1 MSAALAAERVARAS
15 YGRLVSLLAAS
26 TRDIAAAE
34 EALAEA
40 FAAAL
45 AAWPARGVP
54 DNPEAW
60 LLTTAR
66 NFWRNTRRAQNVR
79 SAALDEIER
88 RTLARA
94 EGAPLEDN
102 RLALLF
108 VCAHPAIDPTIR
120 TPLMLQTVLGLDAAR
135 IGSAFAVSP
144 SAMAQRLVRA
154 KIKIKEAGIRFEL
167 PNAEDLP
174 DRLAAVLEAVYGAFA
189 AGWDAVATEDQGL
202 EELVDESLYL
212 GRLLV
217 ELAPAEPEA
226 KGLLA
231 LMLYCEA
238 RRPARFDREG
248 RFVPLA
254 EQDARLWNR
263 DMVIEAEAWLGAA
276 SREGRFGRF
285 QCEAA
290 IQSVHAI
297 RAVTGVLNH
306 AALDTLY
313 SLLAAHAPTL
323 GVLVAQAA
331 AKLEAGDAEAALVIL
346 DSTPIE
352 SRATY
357 QPYWTTRWRCLEV
370 SGRTEDAKASLEK
383 AIGLTEHPAV
393 RAYLMAQ
400 RPKRDDGSARTSA

>member
-40 FAAAL
+40 FSAAL

-66 NFWRNTRRAQNVR
+66 NSWRNAQRAQTVR

-88 RTLARA
+88 RTVLRA
-94 EGAPLEDN
+94 EGAPLEDH

-108 VCAHPAIDPTIR
+108 VCAHPAIDPAIR

-135 IGSAFAVSP
+135 IGSAFGTPP

-154 KIKIKEAGIRFEL
+154 KAKIKAAAIRFEL
-167 PNAEDLP
+167 PHADDLP
-174 DRLAAVLEAVYGAFA
+174 DRLAAVLEAVYGAFG
-189 AGWDAVATEDQGL
+189 AGWDAVATEDLGL
-202 EELVDESLYL
+202 KDLVDEALYL
-212 GRLLV
+212 CRLLV
-217 ELAPAEPEA
+217 ELAPGEPEA

-238 RRPARFDREG
+238 RRPARFDAAG
-248 RFVPLA
+248 RFIPLA
-254 EQDARLWNR
+254 EQDTRLWSRN
-263 DMVIEAEAWLGAA
+263 MIIEAETWLTAA

-306 AALDTLY
+306 AALETLY
-313 SLLAAHAPTL
+313 ALLAAHAPTL

-331 AKLEAGDAEAALVIL
+331 AKLDAGDAEAAMAIL
-346 DSTPIE
+346 QSLPSE
-352 SRATY
+352 SRAIY
-357 QPYWTTRWRCLEV
+357 QPYWATLWRCLQ
-370 SGRTEDAKASLEK
+370 SFGRDDDAKAALDT

-400 RPKRDDGSARTSA
+400 RAKMDT

>member
-1 MSAALAAERVARAS
+1 MSAALLAERVARTS

-45 AAWPARGVP
+45 AAWPTRGVP

-60 LLTTAR
+60 LLTAAR
-66 NFWRNTRRAQNVR
+66 NSWRNAKRAHDVR

-88 RTLARA
+88 RTLSRA
-94 EGAPLEDN
+94 EVAPLEDN
-102 RLALLF
+102 RLALLI
-108 VCAHPAIDPTIR
+108 VCAHPAIDPAIR

-135 IGSAFAVSP
+135 ISSAFAVPP

-154 KIKIKEAGIRFEL
+154 KAKIKATGIRFEL
-167 PNAEDLP
+167 PEPDDLP
-174 DRLAAVLEAVYGAFA
+174 DRLSAVIEAVYGAFG
-189 AGWDAVATEDQGL
+189 AGWDAVSTEDQGL
-202 EELVDESLYL
+202 KDLVDEALYL

-217 ELAPAEPEA
+217 ELAPKEPEA
-226 KGLLA
+226 KGLLS

-238 RRPARFDREG
+238 RRPARFDETG
-248 RFVPLA
+248 RFIPLA
-254 EQDARLWNR
+254 EQDTRLWNR
-263 DMVIEAEAWLGAA
+263 DMIIEAEAWLTAA

-306 AALDTLY
+306 AALETLY
-313 SLLAAHAPTL
+313 AMLAAHAPTL

-331 AKLEAGDAEAALVIL
+331 AKLDAGDAVTAIAIL
-346 DSTPIE
+346 DTTPIDN
-352 SRATY
+352 RTTY
-357 QPYWTTRWRCLEV
+357 QPYWATLWRCLQAL
-370 SGRTEDAKASLEK
+370 GRDIEARAALDT

-393 RAYLMAQ
+393 RAYLMALQ
-400 RPKRDDGSARTSA
+400 TKSNT